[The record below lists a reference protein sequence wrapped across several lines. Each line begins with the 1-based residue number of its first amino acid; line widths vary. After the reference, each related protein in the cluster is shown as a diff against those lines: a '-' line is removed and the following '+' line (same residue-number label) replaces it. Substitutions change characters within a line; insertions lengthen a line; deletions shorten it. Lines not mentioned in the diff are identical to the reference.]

1 MTAAAPST
9 GKSTAELAAEQAAHW
24 NGPGGQ
30 NWLKAQARL
39 DHLMAGI
46 TRHALALANA
56 QPGEAAIDVGCGPG
70 TTTAALAAAV
80 GPEGQVL
87 GVDIS
92 RVLIDAAATRRLSN
106 ATFVV
111 ADAGSHPFEAAS
123 VDLIFSRFG
132 VMFFADPVAAFANLR
147 RALKPS
153 GRLAFVCWRSAQDN
167 PWSRAPVQ
175 AAAPFLPP
183 MPRPGPEE
191 PGQFAFGDR
200 ARVER
205 ILTGAGFAGLAI
217 EPLDVEIWMG
227 RDPADVVANAGR
239 FGPLAR
245 PLAEADPAAAV
256 QAKAAI
262 IEAMAPHAT
271 NEGVSLPGAC
281 WLVSA
286 TPG

>member
-1 MTAAAPST
+1 MTGTA
-9 GKSTAELAAEQAAHW
+9 KSTAALAAEQAAHW

-30 NWLKAQARL
+30 GWLRAQARL
-39 DHLMAGI
+39 DHSLVEIG
-46 TRHALALANA
+46 RRVLSLANA
-56 QPGEAAIDVGCGPG
+56 QPGEKAIDVGCGPG

-80 GPEGQVL
+80 GPEGHVL

-92 RVLIDAAATRRLSN
+92 QVLIDAAATRRLSN
-106 ATFVV
+106 ATFLV
-111 ADAGSHPFEAAS
+111 ADAGTHPFEAAS

-132 VMFFADPVAAFANLR
+132 VMFFGDPVASFANLR
-147 RALKPS
+147 RALKPA
-153 GRLAFVCWRSAQDN
+153 GRLAFVCWRPPQDN
-167 PWSRAPVQ
+167 PWSLAPVK
-175 AAAPFLPP
+175 AAAPFLTLP
-183 MPRPGPEE
+183 PRPGPEE

-217 EPLDVEIWMG
+217 EPLDVQIWMG
-227 RDPADVVANAGR
+227 KDVADVVANAGR

-245 PLAEADPAAAV
+245 VFAEADPESVA

-262 IEAMAPHAT
+262 TEALAPHAT
-271 NEGVSLPGAC
+271 KEGVSLPGAC

-286 TPG
+286 KPG

>member
-1 MTAAAPST
+1 MTGAA
-9 GKSTAELAAEQAAHW
+9 KSTAALAAEQAAHW

-46 TRHALALANA
+46 TREALALANA
-56 QPGEAAIDVGCGPG
+56 QSGEKAIDVGCGPG
-70 TTTAALAAAV
+70 TTTAALAASV
-80 GPEGQVL
+80 GPEGHVL

-106 ATFVV
+106 ATFLV
-111 ADAGSHPFEAAS
+111 ADAGAHPFEAAS

-132 VMFFADPVAAFANLR
+132 VMFFGDPVAAFANLR

-153 GRLAFVCWRSAQDN
+153 GRLAFVCWRSAKDN
-167 PWSRAPVQ
+167 PWSLAPVK

-183 MPRPGPEE
+183 LPRPGPEE

-245 PLAEADPAAAV
+245 PLAEADPAAAA

-262 IEAMAPHAT
+262 IEAMAPHAAKD
-271 NEGVSLPGAC
+271 GVSLPGAC

-286 TPG
+286 RRG

>member
-1 MTAAAPST
+1 MTAAAPSSA
-9 GKSTAELAAEQAAHW
+9 KSTATLAAEQAAHW

-46 TRHALALANA
+46 TREALALANA
-56 QPGEAAIDVGCGPG
+56 QPAEKAIDVGCGPG
-70 TTTAALAAAV
+70 TTTAALASAV
-80 GPEGQVL
+80 GPEGHVL

-92 RVLIDAAATRRLSN
+92 QVLIDAALTRRLSN
-106 ATFVV
+106 ATFVL
-111 ADAGSHPFEAAS
+111 ADAGTHPFEAAS

-132 VMFFADPVAAFANLR
+132 VMFFADPVTAFANLR
-147 RALKPS
+147 RALRPS

-167 PWSRAPVQ
+167 PWSLTPVR
-175 AAAPFLPP
+175 AAAPFLTLP
-183 MPRPGPEE
+183 PRPGPEE

-205 ILTGAGFAGLAI
+205 ILKGAGFADLAI

-245 PLAEADPAAAV
+245 PLAEADPAAAA

-262 IEAMAPHAT
+262 VEVLTPHAAQD
-271 NEGVSLPGAC
+271 GVSLPGGC

-286 TPG
+286 RPG

>member
-9 GKSTAELAAEQAAHW
+9 AKSTAELAAEQAAHW

-132 VMFFADPVAAFANLR
+132 VMFFADPVRAFTNIAGGRLREPAACAEAVGSACLRLLAQRAGQSLEPRAGAGGRAVPAADAAARSGRARTVRLR
-147 RALKPS
+147 R
-153 GRLAFVCWRSAQDN
+153 
-167 PWSRAPVQ
+167 
-175 AAAPFLPP
+175 
-183 MPRPGPEE
+183 PRT
-191 PGQFAFGDR
+191 R
-200 ARVER
+200 
-205 ILTGAGFAGLAI
+205 
-217 EPLDVEIWMG
+217 
-227 RDPADVVANAGR
+227 
-239 FGPLAR
+239 
-245 PLAEADPAAAV
+245 
-256 QAKAAI
+256 
-262 IEAMAPHAT
+262 
-271 NEGVSLPGAC
+271 
-281 WLVSA
+281 
-286 TPG
+286 

>member
-1 MTAAAPST
+1 MTGAA
-9 GKSTAELAAEQAAHW
+9 KSTAALAAEQAAHW

-39 DHLMAGI
+39 DHLMVGI
-46 TRHALALANA
+46 TRDALALANA
-56 QPGEAAIDVGCGPG
+56 QPGEKAIDVGCGPG
-70 TTTAALAAAV
+70 TTAAALAASV
-80 GPEGQVL
+80 GPEGHVL

-106 ATFVV
+106 ATFLV
-111 ADAGSHPFEAAS
+111 ADAGAHPFEAAS

-132 VMFFADPVAAFANLR
+132 VMFFGDPVAAFANLR
-147 RALKPS
+147 RALVPA
-153 GRLAFVCWRSAQDN
+153 GRLAFVCWRSAKEN
-167 PWSRAPVQ
+167 PWSLAPVQ
-175 AAAPFLPP
+175 AAAPFLTMP
-183 MPRPGPEE
+183 PRPGPEE

-200 ARVER
+200 GRVER
-205 ILTGAGFAGLAI
+205 ILSGAGFTGLAI

-245 PLAEADPAAAV
+245 PLAEADPAAAA

-262 IEAMAPHAT
+262 VEAMAPHAT
-271 NEGVSLPGAC
+271 KDGVSLPGAC

-286 TPG
+286 RPG

>member
-1 MTAAAPST
+1 MTGAA
-9 GKSTAELAAEQAAHW
+9 KSTAELAAEQAAHW

-46 TRHALALANA
+46 THEALALANA
-56 QPGEAAIDVGCGPG
+56 QPGEKAIDVGCGPG
-70 TTTAALAAAV
+70 TTTAALAASV
-80 GPEGQVL
+80 GSEGHVL

-106 ATFVV
+106 ATFLV
-111 ADAGSHPFEAAS
+111 ADAGAHPFEAAS

-132 VMFFADPVAAFANLR
+132 VMFFGDPVAAFANLR
-147 RALKPS
+147 RALVPA
-153 GRLAFVCWRSAQDN
+153 GRLAFVCWRSAKEN
-167 PWSRAPVQ
+167 PWSLAPVK

-183 MPRPGPEE
+183 LPRPGPEE

-200 ARVER
+200 GRVER
-205 ILTGAGFAGLAI
+205 ILSGAGFAGLAI

-245 PLAEADPAAAV
+245 PLAEADPAAAA

-262 IEAMAPHAT
+262 VEAMAPHAT
-271 NEGVSLPGAC
+271 KDGVSLPGAC

-286 TPG
+286 RRG